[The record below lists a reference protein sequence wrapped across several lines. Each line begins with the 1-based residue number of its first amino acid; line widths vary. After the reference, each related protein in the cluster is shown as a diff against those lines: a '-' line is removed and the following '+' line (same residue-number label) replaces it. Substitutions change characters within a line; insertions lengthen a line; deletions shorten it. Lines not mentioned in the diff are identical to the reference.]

1 MSQSLYEINEQILET
16 IDFETGEVTD
26 FEKFEALKLER
37 DTKIENV
44 ALWYKNLLSEA
55 EALKA
60 EEKAFNERRK
70 SAENKAD
77 SLKRYLD
84 SALSGNKFSTTR
96 VAISYRKSTSVFVED
111 LDRLPKE
118 YKKEKIDISAD
129 KTELA
134 KALKDGKEIEG
145 ALLTESQNIQIK

>member
-26 FEKFEALKLER
+26 FEKFEELKLER

-70 SAENKAD
+70 SAESKAD

-84 SALSGNKFSTTR
+84 SALAGNKFSTNK

-111 LDRLPKE
+111 IDKLPDE

-145 ALLTESQNIQIK
+145 ASLTESQNIQIK

>member
-1 MSQSLYEINEQILET
+1 MSNSLYQINEQILET
-16 IDFETGEVTD
+16 IDFETGEVAD
-26 FEKFEALKLER
+26 FEKFEALKLEME
-37 DTKIENV
+37 TKIENV
-44 ALWYKNLLSEA
+44 ALWYKNLLSDA

-70 SAENKAD
+70 SVESKAE

-84 SALSGNKFSTTR
+84 SALNGNKFNTTR

-111 LDRLPKE
+111 LDKLPKE

-145 ALLTESQNIQIK
+145 ASLTESQNIQIK